1 MVRAGLLQKRI
12 EIIGNFDHGLIWVFR
27 QDEIDG
33 HSGRASVMG
42 DQPPGNF
49 SRVQRDPL
57 NSGHIGIAQC
67 RCVLN
72 ERRDDQIVLKCFAV
86 GIVGKGVDATGI
98 RRAPRSFGQFLN
110 RAKRLAGEHR
120 TLARRNGNQGRI
132 GDGVRV
138 L

>member
-49 SRVQRDPL
+49 SRVQRDL
-57 NSGHIGIAQC
+57 FDAHHIGIAQC
-67 RCVLN
+67 MRVLDERGDN
-72 ERRDDQIVLKCFAV
+72 EFILAGFAV